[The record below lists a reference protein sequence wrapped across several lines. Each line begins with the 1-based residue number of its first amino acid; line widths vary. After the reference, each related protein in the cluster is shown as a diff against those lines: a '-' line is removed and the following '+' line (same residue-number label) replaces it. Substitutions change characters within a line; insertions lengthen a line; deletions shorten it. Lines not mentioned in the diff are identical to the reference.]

1 MRFGQVTNRSIIFGP
16 TTSTYLDRQPRALGS
31 IPVKKG
37 KAVYFALEDNER
49 RLQARCASL
58 MDDRSIEEGQLLFS
72 TTIDKFYKK
81 EDKKPE
87 ENGLAQLENLID
99 EMGEELRVIFIDTL
113 ALVTPKGKNEN
124 S

>member
-1 MRFGQVTNRSIIFGP
+1 
-16 TTSTYLDRQPRALGS
+16 
-31 IPVKKG
+31 
-37 KAVYFALEDNER
+37 
-49 RLQARCASL
+49 

-81 EDKKPE
+81 EEKKSE
-87 ENGLAQLENLID
+87 ENGLAQLEDLID